1 MQVRR
6 ATVNRTSWICAI
18 LTRQRRNWAF
28 CEAYRLGLLALI
40 PRTTSFR
47 KSWMTMKLLILGT
60 NTNRR
65 TRIFQDLWRRSSK
78 LLHLC
83 FHTQRAAR
91 LTRQFIRSM
100 TGRAASLT
108 RAILELLDQKCSSNL
123 PTTKAR
129 TVFSSSSA
137 NLKLQGRTNR

>member
-1 MQVRR
+1 MQIRC
-6 ATVNRTSWICAI
+6 AKVNRASWICAI

-28 CEAYRLGLLALI
+28 CEAYRLGLLDHI
-40 PRTTSFR
+40 RRTTSFR
-47 KSWMTMKLLILGT
+47 KSWMTMKLLILDT

-78 LLHLC
+78 LLLLC

-100 TGRAASLT
+100 TERAASLT
-108 RAILELLDQKCSSNL
+108 RAILELLDQRCSSNL